1 MSPNNCLHAKKI
13 DENLEIV
20 ALYIAKF
27 VEEHKNTK
35 VQHKGSFNLTVSEQD
50 LLV

>member
-1 MSPNNCLHAKKI
+1 MQRKLIKK
-13 DENLEIV
+13 LEIV

-27 VEEHKNTK
+27 IEEHKNTE
-35 VQHKGSFNLTVSEQD
+35 VQHKGSFNLTVAEQD